1 MCNILFLLSP
11 RSRSSEGR
19 QRCDIVGIFSPGHK
33 WRCPWFPFFMS
44 ILGIFVIVQFL
55 CDNSDILSTTLSPLR
70 YINFIH
76 FSQGTLVPLTS
87 GIFPLG
93 KKGPNEFLP
102 FYLRCEAHRQNDWD
116 DVTSLDSRL
125 WTDRSGPRPL
135 IIPAPMSLMSS
146 CQHFEYFLSLMGWK
160 FSGLDSDWMML

>member
-1 MCNILFLLSP
+1 MWHSWHLQSRAQMTLPLISFLHVN
-11 RSRSSEGR
+11 SRHI
-19 QRCDIVGIFSPGHK
+19 CY
-33 WRCPWFPFFMS
+33 CS
-44 ILGIFVIVQFL
+44 ISLWQFWHSF
-55 CDNSDILSTTLSPLR
+55 NHTLSLALNQF
-70 YINFIH
+70 YTF
-76 FSQGTLVPLTS
+76 FSTTLVPLTS

-116 DVTSLDSRL
+116 DVSSLDSRL